1 MGQQPKLNR
10 QDIGRMKLENSVALV
25 TGANRGLGRV
35 FVSEL
40 RRRGADRIYAT
51 ARDDTTIAAGAGV
64 IPLRLDVTDPESIAR
79 AAAVASDV
87 DLVINNAGISTH
99 THLVD
104 SALGDVER
112 ELATNFW
119 GPLLVTRAFAPSLS
133 KHGGA
138 VVNVLS
144 LLSWEHRPNYGAYSV
159 SKAASWAMSN
169 VIRQELASS
178 GVTVTAVHVGYMET
192 EMADYVTTPKEDPLL
207 VAAATLDA
215 VAAGHPELVYG
226 SAAARVRSRLSKPL
240 AATYEGLGLP
250 TGLHIVGTTT
260 TPITPEK

>member
-1 MGQQPKLNR
+1 
-10 QDIGRMKLENSVALV
+10 MKVKNSVALV
-25 TGANRGLGRV
+25 TGANRGLGQLLV
-35 FVSEL
+35 NEL
-40 RRRGADRIYAT
+40 LRRGAARIYAT
-51 ARDDTTIAAGAGV
+51 ARDETTIPAEAGV

-79 AAAVASDV
+79 AAAAAPDV

-99 THLVD
+99 TRLID
-104 SALGDVER
+104 SALGDVQR
-112 ELATNFW
+112 EFDTNFW
-119 GPLLVTRAFAPSLS
+119 GPLLVTRAFAPSLG
-133 KHGGA
+133 KNGGA

-159 SKAASWAMSN
+159 SKAASWATSN

-192 EMADYVTTPKEDPLL
+192 DMADYVTTPKEDPRL

-215 VAAGHPELVYG
+215 VEGGHPELVYG
-226 SAAARVRSRLSKPL
+226 SAAARVRTRLSKPL

-250 TGLHIVGTTT
+250 TGLHIVGAAD
-260 TPITPEK
+260 TPITPCRGRSA